1 MKCAP
6 RYGAKGLISKIYEDG
21 SATASTSG
29 NIDVFISPVSVLG
42 KISTYLSKIINIV

>member
-1 MKCAP
+1 M
-6 RYGAKGLISKIYEDG
+6 KGLISKIYEDG

-42 KISTYLSKIINIV
+42 RKNVAHVKELLSIFLLVFQ